1 MSDEREVKI
10 RESAEEVFKSFL
22 RNLQVLQPDGGSR
35 SLSTRVMVES
45 PDRGYGYVL
54 RLTMI
59 ETLEGGRQTTVL
71 DTTFTQ
77 R

>member
-45 PDRGYGYVL
+45 PDRGYVL